1 MLRVAPVVLLVFATH
16 VFATHALAAG
26 SGPVGGGSMPGGGG
40 VSSRTPEQLANSA
53 YKSGQKYKKRALRYE
68 DKAAQATDAGKRD
81 KLSEKAQAQYE
92 KAVDA
97 YLEAFRYDRE
107 HYQALNEL
115 GYAYR
120 KIGNY
125 DDAVRAYNTAL
136 TIKPDFAPAIEYRGE
151 AFLALGLF
159 DHTKEAYMTLFRSDQ
174 DQAAL
179 LMRAMEAWLD
189 ERDAGA
195 GPDAEA
201 FAAWIEERRTLA
213 DATQTLSMNS
223 QRDW

>member
-1 MLRVAPVVLLVFATH
+1 MD
-16 VFATHALAAG
+16 AG
-26 SGPVGGGSMPGGGG
+26 SGPVGGGSMSGGGAAP
-40 VSSRTPEQLANSA
+40 SRTPEQLANSA
-53 YKSGQKYKKRALRYE
+53 YKSGQKYKKRAVRYE
-68 DKAAQATDAGKRD
+68 EKAADAKDAAKRD
-81 KLSEKAQAQYE
+81 KLLAKARTQYE
-92 KAVDA
+92 KSVDK

-120 KIGNY
+120 KIGNF

-136 TIKPDFAPAIEYRGE
+136 QIKPDFAEAIEYRGE

-159 DHTKEAYMTLFRSDQ
+159 DHTKEAYMTLFRLDQ

-189 ERDAGA
+189 ARAGES
-195 GPDAEA
+195 GPEAEA
-201 FAAWIEERRTLA
+201 FAAWVEERRTLA
-213 DATQTLSMNS
+213 EGTQTLSMNN
-223 QRDW
+223 QREW